1 LAGGPAGRLRRD
13 RQAAGELTRWARAAG
28 DAPAIRNGVTLLG
41 QERLAAGD
49 FDGAARHFEEAL
61 EIARCG
67 DSVWLLATSCLNA
80 AVAAL
85 HVGDLE
91 RARGL
96 LVEAEALYREMG
108 DDRFVA
114 RAWLQLGYL
123 ALLGGDTARAG
134 ELVASALS
142 TTSELGDRW
151 GVAEQLDGMAAVLAA
166 RGAWRGAAVTA
177 GAARPSGGA
186 LARSRTRPTERRR
199 VDGWRPCFRAPVP
212 PALPPLRRAIPWRS
226 RMPWPTRSQRQR
238 QAEKVLWKRNGHL
251 LLDPRTRCSRR
262 LSFLGL

>member
-134 ELVASALS
+134 ELVAGGLS

-177 GAARPSGGA
+177 GAAEAIWRSIGAEPHPADRASTGRWLTPVLQSAGAAGAAAVTEGHTLALEDAVAYA
-186 LARSRTRPTERRR
+186 LA
-199 VDGWRPCFRAPVP
+199 A
-212 PALPPLRRAIPWRS
+212 
-226 RMPWPTRSQRQR
+226 
-238 QAEKVLWKRNGHL
+238 AEAGRKSGSCGVTVG
-251 LLDPRTRCSRR
+251 PR
-262 LSFLGL
+262 